1 MDTMITLE
9 KKSPNT
15 GKVNSMDL
23 DTTSAAL
30 DEYQSG
36 STRLIQDIFPNLSSE
51 EREFIMTG
59 YTPKDWDEL
68 FGEEELDGI
77 NIL

>member
-1 MDTMITLE
+1 MTTMITLN
-9 KKSPNT
+9 KKSPRT

-23 DTTSAAL
+23 DTTQAAL

-36 STRLIQDIFPNLSSE
+36 STRLIQDIFPSLNSD
-51 EREFIMTG
+51 EREFIQTG
-59 YTPKDWDEL
+59 FTPQDWDEL

>member
-23 DTTSAAL
+23 DTTQAAL